1 MNEQPRRRFHDL
13 LEALQI
19 GVLELAGASEA
30 FIQKATDALLA
41 RDGERAASMTEEDA
55 VVDHLE
61 LEVDERALELLALQQ
76 PIARD
81 LRQVMA
87 ALKIAN
93 DLERVG
99 DHAVKICHA
108 TATLAK
114 YPPLPEMPELA
125 EMVHAARRMLADAL
139 RAYTG
144 RDPQLAR
151 EVRARDDKVDD
162 LRNVIHRILVSRMLE
177 DSRRVNPALELFLVI
192 QSVERVADLATNIA
206 EETVFLVEGTV
217 IRHGPESLVTEAVTS
232 GSTG

>member
-1 MNEQPRRRFHDL
+1 MIEQPRRRFHDL
-13 LEALQI
+13 LEALQM

-30 FIQKATDALLA
+30 FIQKSTDALLS
-41 RDGERAASMTEEDA
+41 RDGELAAALEEEDA
-55 VVDHLE
+55 EIDHLE

-108 TATLAK
+108 TAALSRH
-114 YPPLPEMPELA
+114 PPLPELPELA
-125 EMVHAARRMLADAL
+125 EMIHAARRMLADAL
-139 RAYTG
+139 RAYTS
-144 RDPQLAR
+144 RDPRLAR
-151 EVRARDDKVDD
+151 EVRARDDRVDE
-162 LRNVIHRILVSRMLE
+162 LRNVIHRILVRRMLE

-217 IRHGPESLVTEAVTS
+217 IRHGPETLAAEPVPT
-232 GSTG
+232 